1 MTKYGNL
8 LELIKNKDDL
18 YFYYIDYILLK
29 DDINSSDFI
38 TILTYNID
46 LFDSNYKKISIINS
60 YDKIY
65 EYIIVNYLTIR
76 KLLKKFK
83 KYNNETYNQFINGY
97 GSINNYLNKYKFF
110 NDILNKRFYIIHNL
124 WFNLFYK
131 VKNNNFE
138 KY

>member
-46 LFDSNYKKISIINS
+46 LFDYNYKKIPIINS

-65 EYIIVNYLTIR
+65 
-76 KLLKKFK
+76 
-83 KYNNETYNQFINGY
+83 
-97 GSINNYLNKYKFF
+97 
-110 NDILNKRFYIIHNL
+110 
-124 WFNLFYK
+124 
-131 VKNNNFE
+131 
-138 KY
+138 

>member
-97 GSINNYLNKYKFF
+97 
-110 NDILNKRFYIIHNL
+110 
-124 WFNLFYK
+124 
-131 VKNNNFE
+131 
-138 KY
+138 